1 MHATPA
7 GHWIIAREILAHWG
21 VRQTDLENLS
31 RGDEILGA
39 LPHGR
44 EVLGLVTERQAVL
57 KDAWLTAT
65 GHKRPGMAKGLPLPE
80 AKKRVQEIDEKMKRL
95 LARLPDGAPV
105 PDSRRQNAEAH
116 REGNNIARPPLS
128 CPGPHRFSRVSSGA
142 RELPTPPGCA
152 GNRTG
157 RITTTAETRSR
168 INRMIAIMIPG
179 GPPGN
184 APGATAGG
192 RFSDSKSLFRA
203 PAVKSWYP

>member
-1 MHATPA
+1 MLARYSDWLLARRQEGWDVVDIHTPMKRYLESERRRNPSFRLAGDGVHATPA

-80 AKKRVQEIDEKMKRL
+80 AKKRAQEIDEKMKRL
-95 LARLPDGAPV
+95 LAPAP
-105 PDSRRQNAEAH
+105 
-116 REGNNIARPPLS
+116 
-128 CPGPHRFSRVSSGA
+128 
-142 RELPTPPGCA
+142 
-152 GNRTG
+152 
-157 RITTTAETRSR
+157 
-168 INRMIAIMIPG
+168 
-179 GPPGN
+179 
-184 APGATAGG
+184 
-192 RFSDSKSLFRA
+192 
-203 PAVKSWYP
+203 